1 MIHASE
7 METIEEQLQADMDEQ
22 FSDMYYTLTCDT
34 CGKLL
39 SQVIRGD
46 DFERPGL
53 GAYMADRIK
62 KHNMTHYTKPTIY
75 DCQDDDI
82 FGVTHS
88 TCHHR

>member
-7 METIEEQLQADMDEQ
+7 TVTLEEQLQADMDEQ
-22 FSDMYYTLTCDT
+22 FAEMDYTLTCDQ
-34 CGKLL
+34 CGENVSRL
-39 SQVIRGD
+39 IIAD
-46 DFERPGL
+46 DFERAGL
-53 GAYMADRIK
+53 VTSMADRIK

-88 TCHHR
+88 TCNHR

>member
-22 FSDMYYTLTCDT
+22 FSDMYYTLACDQ
-34 CGKLL
+34 CGEDVCRMILAN
-39 SQVIRGD
+39 
-46 DFERPGL
+46 DFERSGL
-53 GAYMADRIK
+53 VEDMADRVK

-75 DCQDDDI
+75 NCQDDDI

-88 TCHHR
+88 TCNHR